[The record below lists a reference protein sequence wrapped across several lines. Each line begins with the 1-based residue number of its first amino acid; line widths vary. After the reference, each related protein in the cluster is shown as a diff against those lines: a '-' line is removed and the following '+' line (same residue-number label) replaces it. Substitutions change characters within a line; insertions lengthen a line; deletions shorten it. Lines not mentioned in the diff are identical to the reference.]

1 MTNTQRRKAYVSVNV
16 NIDEHGDIMPC
27 FVIWKNGLV
36 YRIDK
41 VIYKCRAASMV
52 VSGGGIR
59 YTVLIKGQESYLF
72 QEGNRWFVEENVQ
85 AR

>member
-16 NIDEHGDIMPC
+16 NIDEQGNIMPC
-27 FVIWKNGLV
+27 FVMWKNGLV

-41 VIYKCRAASMV
+41 VIYKCRAASMA

-85 AR
+85 AK